1 MFLMMRFVYHRINSP
16 NFWKMP
22 CLLIVLEGTFLF
34 LGYFTV
40 CLLLLFFPPLLITVR
55 GPAHPRTRGFQGHF
69 ETNMPE
75 CKIDA
80 GLPCFQRQLLSEFRQ
95 HRQFTNIVYI
105 TVI

>member
-1 MFLMMRFVYHRINSP
+1 MIPFFYHRINSP

-22 CLLIVLEGTFLF
+22 CLLVVLKGTFLF
-34 LGYFTV
+34 LGYFVV
-40 CLLLLFFPPLLITVR
+40 CLLLFFPLLTTVR
-55 GPAHPRTRGFQGHF
+55 APANPRTRGFQGHF

-80 GLPCFQRQLLSEFRQ
+80 RLSCFQSQLLSEFKQ
-95 HRQFTNIVYI
+95 HRQFINIVYI